1 MPFPI
6 LEPALAM
13 FRIESVKPEH
23 AESLHAAIDGVAKEV
38 PYLGITAAPP
48 LDWFTEQVSQ
58 QSQSGHP
65 FFVALVEQKVVGWCS
80 AIPIQVIS
88 MQYTGQLYMGVLH
101 DWRGHS
107 VGESLLRAT
116 LGRAWE
122 NGLCRVELEVCRSNA
137 HAIRLYRKLGFV
149 LEGVKRK
156 AFHATQEFDDLLC
169 MALLHRT
176 EEQVRIQF
184 ADLPIIRQR
193 ALLQTDGS

>member
-1 MPFPI
+1 
-6 LEPALAM
+6 M

-48 LDWFTEQVSQ
+48 LDWFIDQVSQ
-58 QSQSGHP
+58 QSQSGNP
-65 FFVALVEQKVVGWCS
+65 FFVALVEQEVVGWCS

-101 DWRGHS
+101 GWRGHS
-107 VGESLLRAT
+107 VGESLLRTT
-116 LGRAWE
+116 LRRAWG
-122 NGLCRVELEVCRSNA
+122 NGLCRVELEVCRSNT
-137 HAIRLYRKLGFV
+137 HAIRLYKKIGFV

-169 MALLHRT
+169 MALLCRVEKHT
-176 EEQVRIQF
+176 RIQS
-184 ADLPIIRQR
+184 ADLPIIRHR
-193 ALLQTDGS
+193 ALLQTNDS